1 MKVLHLNTY
10 SLLKNKSFPHF
21 KYHRDLL
28 EEGHDSLIVS
38 AKGDIIDEKIIILEH
53 SKSLPFIF
61 STIIRKLFFEILNKN
76 DSNYFYPEWNLD
88 NIKSADIINRVS
100 FTPDVI
106 LTYWTKFAFN
116 QKTIFELSEHYD
128 VPVLVVL
135 VDMAQLTGGCHY
147 SGSCDKYKK
156 SCGSCHIL
164 NSTRNNDLSRR
175 TWLFKKRFIDK
186 TDMKM
191 LVGSST
197 LSRQASSSGLTKD
210 IEQIPMLGTVD
221 ETIFYSKGKAEAR
234 RLFKIPNNKKV
245 IFFGAANLNHPRKGM
260 SYLIESLN
268 ILSSHSKETYS
279 NDDIVLLIAGNKL
292 ENQDIPFDHISLG
305 YLEQEHELASA
316 FRACDVFACP
326 SIEDSGPLMINQ
338 SIMSG
343 RPVVAFNMGVA
354 PDLVLNGET
363 GYVTNIKDSRDF
375 SMGLHKILSMSE
387 SEWVVSSNK
396 CRELGLS
403 RFSSGVNRIRLRDI
417 LSDLV
422 TRKNKNL

>member
-38 AKGDIIDEKIIILEH
+38 AKGDVRDEKVIILEH
-53 SKSLPFIF
+53 SKSLPFMF

-88 NIKSADIINRVS
+88 NIKSADIINQIS

-106 LTYWTKFAFN
+106 MTYWTKFAFN

-135 VDMAQLTGGCHY
+135 VDMAPLTGGCHY

-156 SCGSCHIL
+156 SCGSCPIL

-175 TWLFKKRFIDK
+175 TWLFKKKFIDK

-197 LSRQASSSGLTKD
+197 SSRQASSSGLTKD

-245 IFFGAANLNHPRKGM
+245 IFFGAANLNHPRKGI

-268 ILSSHSKETYS
+268 ILSSYSKETYS
-279 NDDIVLLIAGNKL
+279 NDDIILLIAGNKL
-292 ENQDIPFDHISLG
+292 ESQDIPFDRISLG

-363 GYVTNIKDSRDF
+363 GYVTDIKDSRDF

-387 SEWVVSSNK
+387 SEWEVSSNK

-403 RFSSGVNRIRLRDI
+403 RFSSEVNRIRLTKI

-422 TRKNKNL
+422 TRKNENL